1 MHSFWSEILIIIRG
15 ADLRSMRLDAN
26 LSTSQAAKIVGV
38 KTRQTYESWERENAI
53 PNVNQFVALCEGC
66 MFSATVILALAI
78 KRENAS
84 DTLDLSLASRR
95 PIKDIKSDR

>member
-15 ADLRSMRLDAN
+15 ADLRTMRLGAN
-26 LSTSQAAKIVGV
+26 LTTTQAAEVVGV

-53 PNVNQFVALCEGC
+53 PNINQFVALCEGC

-78 KRENAS
+78 KRESINEP
-84 DTLDLSLASRR
+84 LDVSLAARM
-95 PIKDIKSDR
+95 PKKIVKSQR